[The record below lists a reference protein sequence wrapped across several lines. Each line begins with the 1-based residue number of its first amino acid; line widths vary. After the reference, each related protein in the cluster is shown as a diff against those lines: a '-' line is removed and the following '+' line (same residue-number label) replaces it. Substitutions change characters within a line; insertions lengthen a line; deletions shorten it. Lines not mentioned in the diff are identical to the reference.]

1 MFLLIA
7 GIVLGQMTYHV
18 ITSLLLRGR
27 YTYCEFPSSPLTKR
41 EYSISDAQS
50 NSAASLEELLFVGV
64 MTSRRYLRTRA
75 RAIFETW
82 GSVLNGSLLF
92 FVGEGDEVEENLPVQ
107 ILDGVTDSDYP
118 PQRKSFAMLEF
129 MHRNFGRKYE
139 WFMRADD
146 DLFVDVRRLRTLL
159 SSINSSKPVY
169 LGHPGTG
176 KPEEAGRLGL
186 PVSLVN
192 LYIYIFF
199 FKTDHA
205 AGKCPLLFFKLFDQ
219 GRKTNKAMRMN

>member
-1 MFLLIA
+1 MILLAA
-7 GIVLGQMTYHV
+7 GIVLGHVTYY
-18 ITSLLLRGR
+18 IIKSFLLREQYIPCKDIPASQGI
-27 YTYCEFPSSPLTKR
+27 TKR
-41 EYSISDAQS
+41 VHSNTDAS
-50 NSAASLEELLFVGV
+50 VAGELLFVGV

-75 RAIFETW
+75 KAIHETW
-82 GSVLNGSLLF
+82 GSALTNGSLLF
-92 FVGEGDEVEENLPVQ
+92 FVGEGDKVEEQLPVQ
-107 ILDGVTDSDYP
+107 ILDDVRDSEYP

-129 MHRNFGRKYE
+129 MHRNLGRNYE

-186 PVSLVN
+186 PVSKNVTVADCDLGGG
-192 LYIYIFF
+192 LS
-199 FKTDHA
+199 
-205 AGKCPLLFFKLFDQ
+205 
-219 GRKTNKAMRMN
+219 

>member
-1 MFLLIA
+1 MILLAA
-7 GIVLGQMTYHV
+7 GIVLGHVTYY
-18 ITSLLLRGR
+18 IIKSFLLREQ
-27 YTYCEFPSSPLTKR
+27 YIPCEDIPASQGIPKR
-41 EYSISDAQS
+41 GHSNTDAS
-50 NSAASLEELLFVGV
+50 VAGELLFVGV

-75 RAIFETW
+75 KAIHETW
-82 GSVLNGSLLF
+82 GSALTNGSLLF
-92 FVGEGDEVEENLPVQ
+92 FVGEGDKVEEQLPVQ
-107 ILDGVTDSDYP
+107 ILDDVTDSEYP

-129 MHRNFGRKYE
+129 MHRNLGRNYE

-186 PVSLVN
+186 PVSETVTVADCDFGGGLS
-192 LYIYIFF
+192 
-199 FKTDHA
+199 
-205 AGKCPLLFFKLFDQ
+205 
-219 GRKTNKAMRMN
+219 